1 MYDSSSKK
9 LSVGSSS
16 LDALKASQS
25 RRSIQGLPIIH
36 PTRNWP
42 RRSAELLDG
51 GCLFWIIKGQICVR
65 QPIADL
71 IEVKRADGQPVCGIV
86 LAPELILF
94 GLVVFAFFKV
104 GDIWKQ
110 KMHLMTC
117 QSVMRKHQCRLSC
130 YQNCVNSA
138 CFNA

>member
-1 MYDSSSKK
+1 MTVHLKK

-16 LDALKASQS
+16 LDALKARQS
-25 RRSIQGLPIIH
+25 RLTTQGLPIIH

-42 RRSAELLDG
+42 RRAAELLDG

-86 LAPELILF
+86 LAP
-94 GLVVFAFFKV
+94 
-104 GDIWKQ
+104 
-110 KMHLMTC
+110 
-117 QSVMRKHQCRLSC
+117 
-130 YQNCVNSA
+130 
-138 CFNA
+138 